1 MLSME
6 TFDCT
11 VYVMTDAPYHH
22 GRLRATLLAE
32 AERTLR
38 ERGIDALSLRDLARQ
53 AGVSHAAPRRHF
65 EDRKALLDALANVG
79 FTRLDQEIR
88 AAVNSAGEDF
98 PARLQA
104 ASTAFVRFAARDAAL
119 VDLMF
124 TAKNAGQSAGLSE
137 ASEHLFATVGDLIAQ
152 GQQAGALPPGSPERL
167 RLLLVAVLQGIA
179 VLVASGRA
187 APAQGDAL
195 IADAVA
201 LFARGPARK
210 QDA

>member
-1 MLSME
+1 
-6 TFDCT
+6 
-11 VYVMTDAPYHH
+11 MTNLPYHH

-65 EDRKALLDALANVG
+65 EDRKALLDALADVG

-88 AAVNSAGEDF
+88 AAVNSAGDDF
-98 PARLQA
+98 LARLQA
-104 ASTAFVRFAARDAAL
+104 ASTVFVRFAARDAAL

-124 TAKNAGQSAGLSE
+124 AAKNAGQSPVPSA
-137 ASEHLFATVGDLIAQ
+137 ASERLFATVGDLIAQ
-152 GQQAGALPPGSPERL
+152 GQQAGALPPGNPERL

-179 VLVASGRA
+179 VLVTSGRA
-187 APAQGDAL
+187 QPAQADAL

-201 LFARGPARK
+201 LFARSPA
-210 QDA
+210 AEAT

>member
-1 MLSME
+1 ME

-32 AERTLR
+32 AEQTLR

-88 AAVNSAGEDF
+88 AAVNGAGDDF

-124 TAKNAGQSAGLSE
+124 AAKNAGQSPGLSE
-137 ASEHLFATVGDLIAQ
+137 ASGRLFATVGDLIAQ
-152 GQQAGALPPGSPERL
+152 GQQAGALPPGNPERL

-187 APAQGDAL
+187 APAQADAL

-210 QDA
+210 QDE

>member
-1 MLSME
+1 ME

-32 AERTLR
+32 AEQTLR

-88 AAVNSAGEDF
+88 AAVNSPGDDF

-119 VDLMF
+119 VELMF
-124 TAKNAGQSAGLSE
+124 AAKNAGQSPGLSE
-137 ASEHLFATVGDLIAQ
+137 ASERLFATVGDLIAQ
-152 GQQAGALPPGSPERL
+152 GQQAGALPPGNPERL

-187 APAQGDAL
+187 APAQADAL

-201 LFARGPARK
+201 LFARGPYA
-210 QDA
+210 DAT